1 MSLIMKSY
9 NILLFALMLVTS
21 TNVLASQPT
30 MLDENIKLDA
40 ATDKFYSYLVESK
53 GFQCEKLKVSGFMF
67 GHAHGLP
74 TEPQLTTQPN
84 NLCLLE
90 GLYFNMR
97 GQWKVKLSNGDDVVS
112 DYSFSI

>member
-1 MSLIMKSY
+1 MKSY
-9 NILLFALMLVTS
+9 NILLFTLMSVISSNT
-21 TNVLASQPT
+21 LASQPV
-30 MLDENIKLDA
+30 MLNEKIKLDA
-40 ATDKFYSYLVESK
+40 TTNKFYSYLVESK

-74 TEPQLTTQPN
+74 TEPQLTTQSDS
-84 NLCLLE
+84 LCLLE

-97 GQWKVKLSNGDDVVS
+97 GQWKVKLSNGDDIVS